1 MYIFYSYFVGTPI
14 PYEKSESAENKS
26 EFQGLPRILEN
37 DEEIDKSQ
45 VLEAEFDRINDEI
58 RRQSI
63 FISTEITLK
72 TYLLSI
78 VRMPR
83 SLLILCL
90 TNLFSWMSLVCYS
103 LFFTD
108 FVGQAVYGG
117 DPKAPSG
124 SLKHQLYDE
133 GVRVGSFGMSLYSL
147 ACGIYSIFI
156 EKLVEMF
163 SKFLIRIP
171 YYLLLMFTNRQ
182 GLK

>member
-1 MYIFYSYFVGTPI
+1 MD
-14 PYEKSESAENKS
+14 NKTD
-26 EFQGLPRILEN
+26 FQGLPRILEN
-37 DEEIDKSQ
+37 DEELDRSQ
-45 VLEAEFDRINDEI
+45 ILEAEFDRIGQDV

-63 FISTEITLK
+63 FITTEITLK

-78 VRMPR
+78 VRMPK

-90 TNLFSWMSLVCYS
+90 TNLFSWMSLLCYS

-117 DPKAPSG
+117 NPKAPVG
-124 SLKHQLYDE
+124 SRAHELYDE

-156 EKLVEMF
+156 EKLVDMF
-163 SKFLIRIP
+163 SKYMLNLHFRL
-171 YYLLLMFTNRQ
+171 
-182 GLK
+182 

>member
-1 MYIFYSYFVGTPI
+1 M
-14 PYEKSESAENKS
+14 
-26 EFQGLPRILEN
+26 
-37 DEEIDKSQ
+37 
-45 VLEAEFDRINDEI
+45 EAEFDRIEEGM

-63 FISTEITLK
+63 FISTEVSLK

-78 VRMPR
+78 VRMPK

-117 DPKAPSG
+117 DPKAPVG
-124 SLKHQLYDE
+124 SREHQLYDE

-163 SKFLIRIP
+163 SK
-171 YYLLLMFTNRQ
+171 
-182 GLK
+182 